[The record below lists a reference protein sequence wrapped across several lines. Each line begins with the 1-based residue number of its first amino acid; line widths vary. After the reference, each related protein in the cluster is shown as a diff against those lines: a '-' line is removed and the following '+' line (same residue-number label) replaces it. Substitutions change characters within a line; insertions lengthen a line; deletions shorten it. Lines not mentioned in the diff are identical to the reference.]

1 MMDPGRNGRLIRRA
15 QWNEINAMDNSET
28 SKPTRLIHT
37 HAAPT
42 LRRIVN
48 PPIERASTVLFDD
61 AAGLFGAKPTYGRMG
76 LTVHRELEAALGALE
91 DARHVRLAAN
101 GLQAC
106 ALAIA
111 ALVQP
116 GDHVLFPDCAY
127 GPTARFFE
135 RRLKSMGVTA
145 ERYDPRLGA
154 GIAALIRPATKLIY
168 IESPG
173 SLTFEIADIP
183 AICAAA
189 KKHRVRTVA
198 DNTWAAGYFCQPL
211 KLGADI
217 SVQALTKYVSG
228 HSDCFGGVVMTN
240 DAGLHDKIAQ
250 ASEDWGISLSPDDAY
265 TLLRG
270 LRTLPTRLKVHEG
283 AAIDLARWLAA
294 RSEVAEV
301 LHPALDAHPDHA
313 IWARDFSGSSGLF
326 GVVLNDT
333 AADQL
338 DRFLASL
345 KIFGF
350 GFSWGGYES
359 LLIPC
364 DPELR
369 RSEASWVQTKAGPLL
384 RVHVGLESLS
394 DLKADLDAAFAAMS
408 PG

>member
-1 MMDPGRNGRLIRRA
+1 MDGP
-15 QWNEINAMDNSET
+15 EK
-28 SKPTRLIHT
+28 SKSTRIIHA
-37 HAAPT
+37 HAASPA
-42 LRRIVN
+42 RRIVN

-76 LTVHRELEAALGALE
+76 LTVHRELEAALGELE
-91 DARHVRLAAN
+91 GAAHVRLAAN

-135 RRLKSMGVTA
+135 RRLKSMGVIA
-145 ERYDPRLGA
+145 ERFDPRTGA
-154 GIAALIRPATKLIY
+154 GIAALIRPSTKLIY

-173 SLTFEIADIP
+173 SLTFEISDIP
-183 AICAAA
+183 AICAIA
-189 KKHRVRTVA
+189 KKRKIRTIA

-211 KLGADI
+211 ALGADI

-228 HSDCFGGVVMTN
+228 HSDVFGGAVMTN
-240 DAGLHDKIAQ
+240 DAAIYDRLAQ
-250 ASEDWGISLSPDDAY
+250 TSEDWGISISPDDAY

-270 LRTLPTRLKVHEG
+270 LRTLPTRLNAHES
-283 AAIDLARWLAA
+283 AAIDLAHWLAA
-294 RSEVAEV
+294 RSEIAQV
-301 LHPALDAHPDHA
+301 LHPALEVHPDHA
-313 IWARDFSGSSGLF
+313 LWKRDFSGSSGLF
-326 GVVLNDT
+326 SVVLT
-333 AADQL
+333 ETQPEAL
-338 DRFLASL
+338 ERFLGAL

-369 RSEASWVQTKAGPLL
+369 RNETNWVKSKAGPLL
-384 RVHVGLESLS
+384 RVHVGLESLA
-394 DLKADLDAAFAAMS
+394 DLKADLETAFAAMRA
-408 PG
+408 